1 MDPFGA
7 LATFVLGKIKE
18 GVWAQWLR
26 LLFEIAVSAVVSFLF
41 VCGGMLAAGQRAG
54 VAIGGGMV
62 TAALIIVAFLRRD
75 AGKLTKGM
83 FFVFP
88 AGEAQK
94 EIDTGLET
102 LQKK

>member
-7 LATFVLGKIKE
+7 LATFILGKIKE
-18 GVWAQWLR
+18 GVWAEWLR
-26 LLFEIAVSAVVSFLF
+26 LLFEMTVSALVSFLF
-41 VCGGMLAAGQRAG
+41 VCGGMLGVGQG
-54 VAIGGGMV
+54 PGESIGTGMV
-62 TAALIIVAFLRRD
+62 MAALILVAFLRRD
-75 AGKLTKGM
+75 ANKLTKGM